1 MTCIFNSSKNHNVLS
16 IKDLDII
23 PRIGE
28 KVLFTSDNDIEIET
42 EVTGVLHD
50 LDENNIEITINY

>member
-28 KVLFTSDNDIEIET
+28 DVLFTSDNDVEIEA
-42 EVTGVLHD
+42 EVISVLHD
-50 LDENNIEITINY
+50 LDGNHIEITINY